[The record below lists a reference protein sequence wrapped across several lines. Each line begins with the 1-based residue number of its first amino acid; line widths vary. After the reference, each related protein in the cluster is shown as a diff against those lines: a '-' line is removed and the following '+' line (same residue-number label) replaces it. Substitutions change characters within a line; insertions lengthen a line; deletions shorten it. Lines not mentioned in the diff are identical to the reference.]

1 MKCLRCDAEARPH
14 DVYCDV
20 CIADNICELNHNW
33 IVHEYEYYQRK
44 GGVPGKFNEYL
55 KLGLWEVLK

>member
-1 MKCLRCDAEARPH
+1 MKCLRCRNKAISYH
-14 DVYCDV
+14 VYCEV
-20 CIADNICELNHNW
+20 CNADNILELHYNW
-33 IVHEYEYYQRK
+33 IVREYEYYQRK